1 MILVTLGTQKEQF
14 TRLLDCIEKSKIK
27 DEIIVQAGYTKYDSK
42 KMKIF
47 DFISYDEMEKYIDR
61 CDLVITHA
69 GTGSV
74 LTPLKKGKKVIIC
87 PRLAKYHEHVDDH
100 QVELA
105 EVFSGEGYVLL
116 LDENGN
122 LDELI
127 NKIKNFKP
135 KKYQSNTD
143 NFIINLQKEIGN
155 YLDKGV

>member
-14 TRLLDCIEKSKIK
+14 TRLLDYIEKSKIK
-27 DEIIVQAGYTKYDSK
+27 DEIIVQAGYTKFDSK

-47 DFISYDEMEKYIDR
+47 DFISYDEMEEYINK
-61 CDLVITHA
+61 CDVVITHA

-105 EVFSGEGYVLL
+105 EVFSEEGYVLEL
-116 LDENGN
+116 NEDNN
-122 LDELI
+122 LDDLM
-127 NKIKNFKP
+127 KKLKKFKP
-135 KKYQSNTD
+135 KEYVSNTD
-143 NFIINLQKEIGN
+143 NFIEKLQKEIAN
-155 YLDKGV
+155 YLK